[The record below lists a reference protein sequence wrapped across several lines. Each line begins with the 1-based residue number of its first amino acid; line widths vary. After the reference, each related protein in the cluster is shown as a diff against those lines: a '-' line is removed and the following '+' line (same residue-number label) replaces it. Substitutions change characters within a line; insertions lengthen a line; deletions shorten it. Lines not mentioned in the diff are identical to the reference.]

1 MRCLANL
8 GGVQSSSIT
17 SGDTTAQETYFVQ
30 RGPVVHLCQGDL
42 RHHSVLGEC
51 AAAHEVE
58 QALAF
63 AGKSGGPIRHHAFT
77 LREPEEDELSLL
89 EALEVQPQMHLPDLL
104 AQVSFGVFAELAF
117 STLWN
122 VQRYDSIP

>member
-1 MRCLANL
+1 M
-8 GGVQSSSIT
+8 
-17 SGDTTAQETYFVQ
+17 
-30 RGPVVHLCQGDL
+30 VHLCQGDL
-42 RHHSVLGEC
+42 RHHSVLGKR

-63 AGKSGGPIRHHAFT
+63 AGKSGGPIWHQAFT
-77 LREPEEDELSLL
+77 LRQPEEDELSLL
-89 EALEVQPQMHLPDLL
+89 EAVEVEPQMHLPDLL
-104 AQVSFGVFAELAF
+104 AQVSLGVFAELAF

>member
-1 MRCLANL
+1 M
-8 GGVQSSSIT
+8 
-17 SGDTTAQETYFVQ
+17 
-30 RGPVVHLCQGDL
+30 VHLCQGDL
-42 RHHSVLGEC
+42 RHHSVLGER

-63 AGKSGGPIRHHAFT
+63 AGKSGGPIWHQAFT

-89 EALEVQPQMHLPDLL
+89 EADAHPEHSEVQPHMHLPDLL
-104 AQVSFGVFAELAF
+104 AQVSLGVFAELAF

>member
-1 MRCLANL
+1 M
-8 GGVQSSSIT
+8 
-17 SGDTTAQETYFVQ
+17 
-30 RGPVVHLCQGDL
+30 VHLCQGDL
-42 RHHSVLGEC
+42 RHHSVLGER

-63 AGKSGGPIRHHAFT
+63 AGKPGGPIWHQAFT

-89 EALEVQPQMHLPDLL
+89 EADGHTEHFEVRLPDLL
-104 AQVSFGVFAELAF
+104 AQVSLGVFAELAF

-122 VQRYDSIP
+122 V